1 MLIPPAALSDS
12 GGEARKLILLERNNP
27 YIGVG
32 SSQIKSVR
40 APVSLSLSI
49 IRCLT
54 YL

>member
-1 MLIPPAALSDS
+1 MLIPPAALSDG

-40 APVSLSLSI
+40 APVYPSI
-49 IRCLT
+49 TRCLT